1 VDFALSDEQSLLVD
15 AVSAFV
21 TRELE
26 PHEDEVERS
35 GDVSP
40 ALDADIRAKA
50 LAAGFYAAN
59 MPEELGGGG
68 LDAVSMALVER
79 ELGRTAFALQ
89 YIVHRPSNILR
100 ACVGD
105 QIERYLLPTIRGERV
120 ECLAMTEPGAGSDLR
135 AMTTRAER
143 DGDGYVIN
151 GRKHFISYADRADYA
166 VLFATTGEGR
176 ITSFLVDME
185 TPGFTVRRGADSVSH
200 RGFHHCELEF
210 VDCRI
215 GADAVLGEEHKGFEI
230 ANQWLGATRI
240 TVAIQC
246 VGRAKRLLDMCLDW
260 AASRKQFGRTIGK
273 FQGVSF
279 KLADMALE
287 IKAAELL
294 ALNAAWRIDQG
305 TLADE
310 DAAMAKLY
318 ASEMLGRAADNA
330 VQIFAGMGL
339 MTELPVERLWRD
351 ARVERIWDGTSEIQ
365 RHIIS
370 RAALRPYER
379 GQSAR
384 RTS

>member
-1 VDFALSDEQSLLVD
+1 MDFALSDEQSLLVD

-330 VQIFAGMGL
+330 VQIFGGMGL

>member
-166 VLFATTGEGR
+166 VLFAATGEGR

-330 VQIFAGMGL
+330 VQIFGGMGL